1 MKKNILATCGLLF
14 CTSLLHAQTT
24 EEVRIDFENQNY
36 KSLGVYDSWHKS
48 PFRSQNKQAA
58 VLEGNVQVVSNIDKN
73 YDEILKATPN
83 ASDNV
88 LGFQRSRFGS
98 NTFGARIDLK
108 QPFALTKETKYV
120 HVMIH
125 KPKAG
130 RTMLIGLGKRTD
142 RKGQSVDTE
151 QFWELSTREVEPNKW
166 VDAVF
171 PVKGAGGIEIHS
183 IVVVVDCED
192 TNGLKDDFLAYI
204 DNIVVNNEAFTT
216 TNREDY
222 PMNYS
227 KVDSRVSALA
237 TRHSVSMATLPHQLQ
252 LIPTSASRRS
262 WLNRARYSTLLF
274 STRVSGCTAM
284 FILT

>member
-36 KSLGVYDSWHKS
+36 KSLGVYDTWLKS
-48 PFRSQNKQAA
+48 PFRSQNKQTP
-58 VLEGNVQVVSNIDKN
+58 VLKGNVQVVSNIDKK
-73 YDEILKATPN
+73 YDEILKSIPN
-83 ASDNV
+83 NSENM

-142 RKGQSVDTE
+142 RAGQS
-151 QFWELSTREVEPNKW
+151 
-166 VDAVF
+166 A
-171 PVKGAGGIEIHS
+171 
-183 IVVVVDCED
+183 
-192 TNGLKDDFLAYI
+192 
-204 DNIVVNNEAFTT
+204 
-216 TNREDY
+216 
-222 PMNYS
+222 
-227 KVDSRVSALA
+227 
-237 TRHSVSMATLPHQLQ
+237 
-252 LIPTSASRRS
+252 
-262 WLNRARYSTLLF
+262 
-274 STRVSGCTAM
+274 
-284 FILT
+284 